1 MKRVFFVLLFC
12 SAIFS
17 CDYYSLGEGGII
29 KKFTTEVVKNKWEHM
44 FSKNHLRLDIQLL
57 GKDKSEIV
65 NKFINIIKQADAK
78 NLLTEGDNA
87 IRTIINS
94 QSIIVKVYIQAGEV
108 INLNGYLGDSA
119 RKWFNTVTL

>member
-1 MKRVFFVLLFC
+1 
-12 SAIFS
+12 
-17 CDYYSLGEGGII
+17 
-29 KKFTTEVVKNKWEHM
+29 M